1 MAHGLETA
9 GDGSGNNLDVLP
21 SAQDQSHVWPPFDT
35 RLPRAT
41 VAISRTAQSDHT
53 TPEHAQVLYTR
64 QKPTLLRRA
73 VDLRACAD
81 APTGLCGVCAGRSP
95 CAVLTLS
102 TVDRKRVA
110 PGRTE
115 RGGGDAEI

>member
-41 VAISRTAQSDHT
+41 LAISRTAQSDHT
-53 TPEHAQVLYTR
+53 TPEHAHAQVLYTR

-81 APTGLCGVCAGRSP
+81 APTACVGCA
-95 CAVLTLS
+95 
-102 TVDRKRVA
+102 RVA
-110 PGRTE
+110 RT
-115 RGGGDAEI
+115 AP